1 MSKLKTRK
9 LFIWCTQE
17 ISLIMSRILITGYEP
32 FDGFK
37 INPSA
42 ELAKFLD
49 GKHIVTNSIIGT
61 VLSLDYSTAFGQF
74 LEAFLDVSPDFV
86 LCCGQAGRA
95 AISFERIAIN
105 AVGKKPDNEGNIP
118 ESDLIDSEGPAAYF
132 SSIEL
137 DNIVELLKAE
147 GIPAY
152 VSYHA
157 GTYGCN
163 WLLYK
168 VLHYIHSQNLST
180 KATFVHVPPLPTQA
194 IDQDKMS
201 LPTMPFE
208 TAKEA
213 MEIVI
218 KNL

>member
-1 MSKLKTRK
+1 MSK
-9 LFIWCTQE
+9 
-17 ISLIMSRILITGYEP
+17 ILLTGYEP
-32 FDGFK
+32 FDGFA

-42 ELAKFLD
+42 ELAKSLD
-49 GKHIVTNSIIGT
+49 RVSIGSHSITAIV
-61 VLSLDYSTAFGQF
+61 LPLDYSNAFDVF
-74 LEAFLDVSPDFV
+74 LSYFEKNNPDFV

-105 AVGKKPDNEGNIP
+105 AVGRKPDNEGNIP
-118 ESDLIDSEGPAAYF
+118 KSDLIDEEGPAAYF
-132 SSIEL
+132 STIAL
-137 DNIVELLKAE
+137 DKLVEDLKNE

-168 VLHYIHSQNLST
+168 VLHHIHKEGLTT
-180 KATFVHVPPLPTQA
+180 KATFIHVPPLPSQA
-194 IDQDKMS
+194 IDEDKMNI
-201 LPTMPFE
+201 PTMPLE
-208 TAKEA
+208 TIKKA

-218 KNL
+218 RNL